1 MKLFDILKKKKKIEK
16 KKKKEIKEK
25 PSRRVKLP
33 EEAIS
38 QRKRVSGSGAIKEKI
53 EKKSAEMPALK
64 EKKKGIEQ
72 TYRIL
77 KTPHITEK
85 ATDLIKNNQYIFN
98 VYEKSNKQEVKKA
111 VESIYGVDVVSVRMI
126 NVPGKR
132 KRLGRTLGWKKGGK
146 KAIVRI
152 KKGQEIEIVPR

>member
-16 KKKKEIKEK
+16 KKKKKSKEK
-25 PSRRVKLP
+25 PSTRAKLP
-33 EEAIS
+33 RRLVS
-38 QRKRVSGSGAIKEKI
+38 QRKGVSGAEAVKEKI
-53 EKKSAEMPALK
+53 EKKSVEMPVLK
-64 EKKKGIEQ
+64 EEKKGIEQ
-72 TYRIL
+72 AYRIL

-85 ATDLIKNNQYIFN
+85 ATGLIKNNQYIFK
-98 VYEKSNKQEVKKA
+98 VYEKSNKQEIKKA
-111 VESIYGVDVVSVRMI
+111 VENIYGVDVVSVRII

-132 KRLGRTLGWKKGGK
+132 KRLGRTFGWKKGDK